1 MRANS
6 EKNSS
11 FDISLFLKRFES
23 LRESVVY
30 FSAYKRFNHRQKE
43 TEIEKKKDSEC
54 KARSLFNRRHK
65 TQQPK
70 IMRFTRP

>member
-6 EKNSS
+6 VKNSS
-11 FDISLFLKRFES
+11 FDISLFLKRFQS

-43 TEIEKKKDSEC
+43 TEIEEKKEIVN
-54 KARSLFNRRHK
+54 ARLGVYL
-65 TQQPK
+65 TED
-70 IMRFTRP
+70 IRPSGQKS

>member
-11 FDISLFLKRFES
+11 SDISLFLKRFES

-43 TEIEKKKDSEC
+43 TEIEKK
-54 KARSLFNRRHK
+54 R
-65 TQQPK
+65 Q
-70 IMRFTRP
+70 

>member
-43 TEIEKKKDSEC
+43 TEIEKKKIVN
-54 KARSLFNRRHK
+54 ARLGVYL
-65 TQQPK
+65 TED
-70 IMRFTRP
+70 IRPNGLKS

>member
-11 FDISLFLKRFES
+11 FDISLFLKRFQS

-30 FSAYKRFNHRQKE
+30 FSGYKRFSHRQTE
-43 TEIEKKKDSEC
+43 TENEKKKIVN
-54 KARSLFNRRHK
+54 ARLGVYL
-65 TQQPK
+65 TED
-70 IMRFTRP
+70 IRPNGLKS